1 MMRLFRSV
9 TIVAALATS
18 APATATPSVFVQS
31 EPGGVWWNGQM
42 NARILGQAVGPVTA
56 ERLSA
61 YLEQELVYGPYRV
74 CSLEAVQADTF
85 VGVDRATQAEINA
98 TQPHVAWRATGVTPD
113 GRRVVGQSV
122 VFEGCDAEDPRGA
135 ALLVTDAASGEILR
149 WEPLGGRTLGGR
161 SVPTWVMFIS
171 PKQGDHDLFS
181 YSYCT
186 ECGDRTY
193 VYYDVTRRRIYTEH
207 NGH

>member
-1 MMRLFRSV
+1 MSV
-9 TIVAALATS
+9 LKIAAAVMGLAGSVAA
-18 APATATPSVFVQS
+18 TAAPSVFVQS
-31 EPGGVWWNGQM
+31 EQGGVWWNGQM
-42 NARILGQAVGPVTA
+42 NARILGRAAGPVTV
-56 ERLSA
+56 ESLSA
-61 YLEQELVYGPYRV
+61 YLEEELIYGPYRV
-74 CSLEAVQADTF
+74 CALEAVQADTF
-85 VGVDRATQAEINA
+85 VGIDRPTQEEINA
-98 TQPHVAWRATGVTPD
+98 TLPHVAWRANGTTPD
-113 GRRVVGQSV
+113 GRRVLGQSV

-149 WEPLGGRTLGGR
+149 WEPLGPRMVAGR
-161 SVPTWVMFIS
+161 SVPSWVLFIN
-171 PKQGDHDLFS
+171 PKDGDHDLFS

>member
-1 MMRLFRSV
+1 MAVFRFV
-9 TIVAALATS
+9 MAVAALAGS
-18 APATATPSVFVQS
+18 VAANAAPSVFVRS
-31 EPGGVWWNGQM
+31 ELGGVWWNGEM
-42 NARILGQAVGPVTA
+42 NARILGRAAGPVTA

-61 YLEQELVYGPYRV
+61 YLQEELIYGPYRV
-74 CSLEAVQADTF
+74 CALEAVQADTY
-85 VGVDRATQAEINA
+85 VGIDRATQQEINA
-98 TQPHVAWRATGVTPD
+98 TLPHVAWRAAGTTPD
-113 GRRVVGQSV
+113 GRRVLAQSV
-122 VFEGCDAEDPRGA
+122 LFEGCDADDPRGA

-149 WEPLGGRTLGGR
+149 WEPLGGRIVAGR
-161 SVPTWVMFIS
+161 SVPSWVLFVT
-171 PKQGDHDLFS
+171 PKEGEHDLFS